1 MKIKAA
7 NKFQHDC
14 ENDCLFLG
22 PFVHRGKY
30 VDLYVHQD
38 AHNKIDTVIARYS
51 SEPSDYIS
59 GVLAVRHHPELLEAL
74 NRAKMFGLTEK

>member
-59 GVLAVRHHPELLEAL
+59 GVLAARHYPELLEAL